1 MEARVVDHVP
11 LILKSSA
18 RHSIEYSVTGQ
29 KRKSKMADRLA
40 ELEVQFSLDP
50 NDKETWDHT
59 AVNIYRPDFEFPKEY
74 AKYLPE
80 STQYVLKELDYLI
93 PHNEALGLIKEA
105 QVQRYSMA
113 RKLNDPHSRGFHGGD
128 PERLS
133 RTSLSD
139 SPIEDRGRR
148 YASADQY
155 FESSPNVYRAALP
168 ESPLMTRKYANRF
181 GDKTGFAGARYT
193 SGHIPSFDDEGK
205 ISTEAL
211 YASSEGRNRFGDGP
225 QTTRYGSDFQGY
237 YRAPYSEDIRKEY
250 PLLDFPPEFLGLQRD
265 ASPEVEQHEAI
276 HRGMQS
282 VNPYETQELA
292 HDYIRDVQSER
303 TDMSDYDF
311 LLEALRS
318 NIFKSEE

>member
-1 MEARVVDHVP
+1 
-11 LILKSSA
+11 L
-18 RHSIEYSVTGQ
+18 EYTFGLSL
-29 KRKSKMADRLA
+29 RERSKMADRLA

-113 RKLNDPHSRGFHGGD
+113 RKLNDPHSRGYHEGD
-128 PERLS
+128 PERIS

-155 FESSPNVYRAALP
+155 FESTPNVYRAALP
-168 ESPLMTRKYANRF
+168 HSPIMTRKYAFPSSPKGRS
-181 GDKTGFAGARYT
+181 AGSAVNAGY
-193 SGHIPSFDDEGK
+193 IPSFDDNGE
-205 ISTEAL
+205 IAEQDTVPQ
-211 YASSEGRNRFGDGP
+211 GRNRYGDGP
-225 QTTRYGSDFQGY
+225 QISRYGSDYNGMYQRVPPQALRQGF
-237 YRAPYSEDIRKEY
+237 AGADQMILE
-250 PLLDFPPEFLGLQRD
+250 RD
-265 ASPEVEQHEAI
+265 ASPGTEQHEAI
-276 HRGMQS
+276 HRGLSSIPMDVRRLDSTSGQPS
-282 VNPYETQELA
+282 KKDID
-292 HDYIRDVQSER
+292 HDYIRDVEIGRS
-303 TDMSDYDF
+303 DMSEYDY

-318 NIFKSEE
+318 SIFKSEE